1 MSAEPS
7 TQQPILVTF
16 ATRGGSTRELA
27 EQIAQVL
34 EQSGLVVDL
43 RAVSA
48 PINVASYSAVVLGSA
63 LYFQRLMPEA
73 LRFLTDHAAL
83 LATRP
88 LVLFSVGAEMRKG
101 TPTAH
106 TAAET
111 WVRRSLAALPQLQPK
126 AIEHFAGA
134 VELRRLSLRWR
145 LLVLISFGERGDWRN
160 IPGVRAWSSA
170 IIPHLLASPVTVMVD
185 EQHQP

>member
-7 TQQPILVTF
+7 THQRILVTF

-34 EQSGLVVDL
+34 EQSGLTVDL
-43 RAVSA
+43 REVSA
-48 PINVASYSAVVLGSA
+48 PIDVASYSAVVLGSA

-73 LRFLTDHAAL
+73 LRFLTDHAPL
-83 LATRP
+83 LAARP

-106 TAAET
+106 AAAEM
-111 WVRRSLAALPQLQPK
+111 WVRRSLAALPQLQPM

-134 VELRRLSLRWR
+134 VELRRLGFWWR

-170 IIPHLLASPVTVMVD
+170 IIPHLLTSPATAMMD
-185 EQHQP
+185 AQRQS